1 MTITFDYGVRPIELN
16 ISNQNLYIELYKDG
30 NRMDAKIGSEKY
42 LDGDGVLQTRTILPS
57 IPADSLVSVF
67 SDEFET
73 NSAGK
78 IIAVGSNA
86 RYLKIIINTPSITG
100 TVREYDEKNNI
111 VTIGKEDYEIAN
123 DNFMDK
129 NDTAFEAGVKG
140 KFLLDY
146 SGRIAAW
153 IAGVSTF
160 TFDYA
165 YLINAVIDSGVS
177 DKVPTKL
184 LTKTGEIKV
193 FVHGRQNKNQ

>member
-100 TVREYDEKNNI
+100 TVREYDEK
-111 VTIGKEDYEIAN
+111 TISLQSARKTTRLQTIILWI
-123 DNFMDK
+123 K
-129 NDTAFEAGVKG
+129 TIP
-140 KFLLDY
+140 LLKP
-146 SGRIAAW
+146 A
-153 IAGVSTF
+153 
-160 TFDYA
+160 
-165 YLINAVIDSGVS
+165 
-177 DKVPTKL
+177 
-184 LTKTGEIKV
+184 
-193 FVHGRQNKNQ
+193 